1 LVSGFYRV
9 DGFYCL
15 FALEEFFWI
24 CSIKQVKGYLK
35 GYTFIA

>member
-9 DGFYCL
+9 AGFYRL
-15 FALEEFFWI
+15 FAFEELFRI

-35 GYTFIA
+35 GYTFFG